1 MYLAGGLRLVIAP
14 FLTLLVSLP
23 FWGLVGEGAFSEYV
37 WFAPVI
43 AMAMSPAA
51 SVVAMAEAFGGDKET
66 ATAAFVTNTVL
77 SVITIPLVITAVTA
91 ICGIAV

>member
-1 MYLAGGLRLVIAP
+1 
-14 FLTLLVSLP
+14 
-23 FWGLVGEGAFSEYV
+23 
-37 WFAPVI
+37 
-43 AMAMSPAA
+43 MAMSPAA